1 MKNISILF
9 LLSSLLFICSCDND
23 DDSPNCQ
30 GIDCLPEA
38 TQTGAGTFGCLV
50 NGEPFYAFGGVQCQ
64 YQLIDGEYYFA
75 VGFARGDGF
84 PELVSIESNQKE
96 IQMGINQLA
105 ESGEGK
111 IYGKVIFN
119 SNEEFLNRTD
129 EQNNG
134 FLEITNFDINNNI
147 ISGVFEFSILN
158 QENGVIYNI
167 TDGRFDSF
175 YAQ

>member
-1 MKNISILF
+1 
-9 LLSSLLFICSCDND
+9 
-23 DDSPNCQ
+23 
-30 GIDCLPEA
+30 
-38 TQTGAGTFGCLV
+38 LV
-50 NGEPFYAFGGVQCQ
+50 NGEPFYAFGGVICY

-75 VGFARGDGF
+75 VGFARGTGF
-84 PELVSIESNQKE
+84 PEFVSIESNQKE
-96 IQMGINQLA
+96 IQMGINQLT

-119 SNEEFLNRTD
+119 SNDEFLNRTD

-134 FLEITNFDINNNI
+134 FLEITNFDTNNNI
-147 ISGVFEFSILN
+147 ISGVFEFSIVN
-158 QENGVIYNI
+158 QENGIIYNI